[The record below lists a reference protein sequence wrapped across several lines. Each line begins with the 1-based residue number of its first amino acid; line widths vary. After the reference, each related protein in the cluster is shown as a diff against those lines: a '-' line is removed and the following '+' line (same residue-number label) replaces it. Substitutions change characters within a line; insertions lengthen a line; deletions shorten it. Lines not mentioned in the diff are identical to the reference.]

1 MSVVAR
7 QGLLDAATPR
17 PWRQEANRPRDI
29 GTECDE
35 IAVGV
40 TEEADAALIVAAVN
54 EYGPL
59 LACEAGLRSIV
70 CLMPSSNG
78 YARHA
83 REALEQL
90 DKIRAT

>member
-35 IAVGV
+35 VAVGV

-59 LACEAGLRSIV
+59 LACESGLRSIIGF
-70 CLMPSSNG
+70 LPRG
-78 YARHA
+78 RILGHA
-83 REALEQL
+83 LEALEQL
-90 DKIRAT
+90 DKIRAK